1 MTPEVAPGWQPIRL
15 PTTAAAEVAQ
25 SLASGSQSLDPYVLW
40 HAATHP
46 NPDSLVPIALEF
58 VEDSGWEDDPLL
70 RRLVPAIYRGR
81 RFGTARVPVAG
92 ELLALLGS
100 AYNGK
105 IRRIRLGRAWQ
116 SPQLYAWPES
126 DAVREPPRLSGR
138 VMAVID
144 DGCAFAHERFR
155 RLNAQGHWTTRI
167 RYLWDQGRT
176 REQVPPRSGWQP
188 VLQFGYGHDLRGDD
202 IDALL
207 AARTGA
213 DAVVDEDAV
222 YLDADENRSRAR
234 ELHGTH
240 VMDLAAG
247 CAPGAADADAAP
259 QIIFVQLPRK
269 AVRDTS
275 GGWLNTH
282 VLDALWYIHSRV
294 ADDAQLV
301 VNLSFGAMAG
311 PHDGSAILE
320 RSMDDFCTVRPHDFA
335 LVLPAGNA
343 HDSDCH
349 ARLVLPASGRGSFT
363 FRVRP
368 DDPTDSFVELYVD
381 RRARIEARL
390 LPPVLAPSPAAPGDA
405 AWVHI
410 DALGLPQCA
419 LVNVEAHGSE
429 TESRVVAMLAPC
441 DPQDREIGKAPA
453 GDWRIE
459 LANHG
464 EQQVIVQAWIERDG
478 RSDGWPYPGGSQA
491 RFLDDA
497 PGSEPAMAR
506 ARLVADGTLNS
517 IAHGLEPVVVGAC
530 IGSDPLRMA
539 SYSGS
544 GPARAPSARQG
555 PDVVAIAEQRPTY
568 DGVPAAGSRS
578 GIRFRQNGTSVAA
591 PQVARWILE
600 DLLKPGSPLTRAQ
613 IRERV
618 RAQGAKMQLAG
629 EAPTRQGSGCIDP
642 DRRAAP
648 GL

>member
-126 DAVREPPRLSGR
+126 DALREPQRLSGR

-155 RLNAQGHWTTRI
+155 RLDAKGRWTTRI

-269 AVRDTS
+269 VVRDTS

-320 RSMDDFCTVRPHDFA
+320 RAMDDFCTVRPHDFA

-368 DDPTDSFVELYVD
+368 TLSLYTNLASSFETPT
-381 RRARIEARL
+381 
-390 LPPVLAPSPAAPGDA
+390 
-405 AWVHI
+405 
-410 DALGLPQCA
+410 
-419 LVNVEAHGSE
+419 
-429 TESRVVAMLAPC
+429 TT
-441 DPQDREIGKAPA
+441 
-453 GDWRIE
+453 E
-459 LANHG
+459 LANRPDGSAGLNRDLQPQRGGTFEAGLKGIVGTHLFIDLALFNIRTRDELIPYDIPNGNGRRYFRNAG
-464 EQQVIVQAWIERDG
+464 ETLRRGAELGVSGTFGMFDLGGTLTRIAYTYEDYLVGTTRLDGKEVPGVAPTTSSLYATARHRFGFATLEMQQG
-478 RSDGWPYPGGSQA
+478 A
-491 RFLDDA
+491 RTAADDA
-497 PGSEPAMAR
+497 C
-506 ARLVADGTLNS
+506 LS
-517 IAHGLEPVVVGAC
+517 I
-530 IGSDPLRMA
+530 SDA
-539 SYSGS
+539 T
-544 GPARAPSARQG
+544 
-555 PDVVAIAEQRPTY
+555 V
-568 DGVPAAGSRS
+568 SRN
-578 GIRFRQNGTSVAA
+578 I
-591 PQVARWILE
+591 
-600 DLLKPGSPLTRAQ
+600 
-613 IRERV
+613 
-618 RAQGAKMQLAG
+618 
-629 EAPTRQGSGCIDP
+629 
-642 DRRAAP
+642 
-648 GL
+648 

>member
-1 MTPEVAPGWQPIRL
+1 MNPEASPGWEPIQL
-15 PTTAAAEVAQ
+15 PTTAAAGAAQ
-25 SLASGSQSLDPYVLW
+25 SLAASSQSLDPYVLW

-46 NPDSLVPIALEF
+46 NPESLVPIALEF
-58 VEDSGWEDDPLL
+58 VKDSGWEDDALL

-81 RFGTARVPVAG
+81 RFGTARVPVAS

-100 AYNGK
+100 DYNGK

-116 SPQLYAWPES
+116 SPQLYPWPES
-126 DAVREPPRLSGR
+126 DALREPQRLTGR

-155 RLNAQGHWTTRI
+155 RLDAKGRWTTRI

-176 REQVPPRSGWQP
+176 REQVPPRSGWQA
-188 VLQFGYGHDLRGDD
+188 VRQFGYGHDLRGDD

-247 CAPGAADADAAP
+247 RAPDAADSDTAP

-320 RSMDDFCTVRPHDFA
+320 QAMDDFCTVRPRDFA

-368 DDPTDSFVELYVD
+368 DDPTDSFVELYAD
-381 RRARIEARL
+381 RRANIEVRL
-390 LPPVLAPSPAAPGDA
+390 FPPGLAPSPGAPGDS
-405 AWVHI
+405 AWAHR
-410 DALGLPQCA
+410 DAQGLSQCA
-419 LVNVEAHGSE
+419 LVNVDAHGSE

-453 GDWRIE
+453 GDWRLE
-459 LANHG
+459 LVNRG
-464 EQQVIVQAWIERDG
+464 EQPVSVEAWIERDG

-544 GPARAPSARQG
+544 GPARAPSVRQG

>member
-1 MTPEVAPGWQPIRL
+1 MTPGAPLGWDAIRL
-15 PTTAAAEVAQ
+15 PQAVAADVVQ
-25 SLASGSQSLDPYVLW
+25 SLGESSQSLDPYLLW

-46 NPDSLVPIALEF
+46 NPASVVPIAIEF
-58 VEDSGWEDDPLL
+58 VEGSGWEDDPLL
-70 RRLVPAIYRGR
+70 RRIVPAIYRGR
-81 RFGTARVPVAG
+81 RFATARVPVAG

-100 AYNGK
+100 AYNGR

-126 DAVREPPRLSGR
+126 DELAQPVRLSGR

-155 RLNAQGHWTTRI
+155 NLDTKGRWKTRI

-176 REQVPPRSGWQP
+176 LEQVPAGSGWQP

-222 YLDADENRSRAR
+222 YRDADENRSRAR

-247 CAPGAADADAAP
+247 RAPGAADDGQAP
-259 QIIFVQLPRK
+259 HIIFVQLPRK

-294 ADDAQLV
+294 ADNAQLV

-311 PHDGSAILE
+311 PHDGSSILE
-320 RSMDDFCTVRPHDFA
+320 RAMDDFCTSRAHDFA
-335 LVLPAGNA
+335 LVLPAGNS

-349 ARLVLPASGRGSFT
+349 ARLELPAAGRGSFT

-381 RRARIEARL
+381 HRAKIEARL
-390 LPPVLAPSPAAPGDA
+390 LPPGLAASPAAPGDA
-405 AWVHI
+405 AWVHR
-410 DALGLPQCA
+410 DGRGLPQCA
-419 LVNVEAHGSE
+419 LVNVGAHGGE

-441 DPQDREIGKAPA
+441 DPQDREIGRAPA
-453 GDWRIE
+453 GDWRLE
-459 LANHG
+459 LVNRG
-464 EQQVIVQAWIERDG
+464 EQAVTVHAWVERDG

-497 PGSEPAMAR
+497 PGTDAAMLR
-506 ARLVADGTLNS
+506 ARLVDEGTLNS

-530 IGSDPLRMA
+530 VGSDPLKMA

-544 GPARAPSARQG
+544 GPSRAPAGRPG
-555 PDVVAIAEQRPTY
+555 PDVVAVSEERPTY

-578 GIRFRQNGTSVAA
+578 GIRFRQNGSSVAA
-591 PQVARWILE
+591 PQVARWILDE
-600 DLLKPGSPLTRAQ
+600 LLVPDAPQTRAR
-613 IRERV
+613 IRERLRAEGALLPVSGDETV
-618 RAQGAKMQLAG
+618 R
-629 EAPTRQGSGCIDP
+629 TGSGCIDP
-642 DRRAAP
+642 EHRAVRHR
-648 GL
+648 